1 MQDPPGEFVLHD
13 LIQHQLQ
20 KSTQQILESMQKLS
34 TKPHPPS
41 SDLGDPLP
49 IILEHST
56 QGILF
61 LNEKGVIT
69 HFNPLA
75 AQFLNSEDPTTL
87 TLSDDFFGFSLKEA
101 LRFGLIRKVF
111 YRTIYERDLEISTI
125 KYNPGLI
132 LFLRDC
138 TKHET
143 DRKNSQREALMKEL
157 GELAATAAHEIRN
170 ALGGIRGY
178 AMLLHRDLEQLPE
191 QQKMAD
197 ILLEGVRSLE
207 ALAISILHFSRP
219 VSLQIQSVELG
230 AFLKQIGSFVRID
243 PAFPKNISLEIH
255 IPKEAIL
262 APIDSN
268 SLRSSLLNLIQNSHQ
283 AMPRGGILTI
293 SLLRQNQHALIT
305 ISDTGIGISEEDQRL
320 LFSPFFTTK
329 QKGTGLGLVEAR
341 KVIRAHGGLLE
352 MRSQPEKG
360 TSVTITLPLRRVCS

>member
-1 MQDPPGEFVLHD
+1 MQDPSGEFVLHD

-20 KSTQQILESMQKLS
+20 KSTQQIPQITQKPFIRPRQFS
-34 TKPHPPS
+34 N
-41 SDLGDPLP
+41 DLGDPLP
-49 IILEHST
+49 ILLEHST

-61 LNEKGVIT
+61 LNEKGLIT
-69 HFNPLA
+69 HFNQLA
-75 AQFLNSEDPTTL
+75 AQFLNCEDPTTL

-101 LRFGLIRKVF
+101 LRFGLIRKIF
-111 YRTIYERDLEISTI
+111 YRTIYDRDLEILTI
-125 KYNPGLI
+125 KSEPGLI

-138 TKHET
+138 TKEESN
-143 DRKNSQREALMKEL
+143 RKNSQRETLLKEL
-157 GELAATAAHEIRN
+157 GEIAATAAHEIRN

-191 QQKMAD
+191 QQKMAET
-197 ILLEGVRSLE
+197 LLEGVRSLE
-207 ALAISILHFSRP
+207 ALAIGILHFSRP

-230 AFLKQIGSFVRID
+230 AFLKQLGSFVRID
-243 PAFPKNISLEIH
+243 PAFPKNISLEVH

-268 SLRSSLLNLIQNSHQ
+268 CLKSSLLNLIQNSLQ
-283 AMPRGGILTI
+283 AMPRGGVLTI
-293 SLLRQNQHALIT
+293 SLLRQDRHALIT

-360 TSVTITLPLRRVCS
+360 TSVAITLPLRKACS